1 MAFTR
6 DDARGSP
13 GDAKLVETVR
23 VRRQRGP
30 QPVAAGSVLTMLA
43 DSMMPEAFSR
53 GGRRIALL
61 TALGFAVAVF
71 LTTLD

>member
-1 MAFTR
+1 
-6 DDARGSP
+6 
-13 GDAKLVETVR
+13 
-23 VRRQRGP
+23 
-30 QPVAAGSVLTMLA
+30 MLA

-61 TALGFAVAVF
+61 TALGFAIAAF